1 MSSIECLNKYSVDDR
16 FLELAGMCFRQPMT
30 GIGKKKKF
38 LFRCSHL
45 IKIVT
50 CDRSISLVI
59 IFTGKKIHRA
69 VDGRQTFKKIDV
81 AGPGPDVK
89 PCCRPIF
96 NKTFS
101 KNETDEFLSIML
113 K

>member
-1 MSSIECLNKYSVDDR
+1 MSSIGCLNKYSVDDR
-16 FLELAGMCFRQPMT
+16 FLELAGMCFRQSMT
-30 GIGKKKKF
+30 GIWKKKKF
-38 LFRCSHL
+38 LFWCSNH

-50 CDRSISLVI
+50 CDPSISLMI
-59 IFTGKKIHRA
+59 IFTGKKIHRT

-89 PCCRPIF
+89 PCYSPTF

-113 K
+113 I